1 DLVVYKAKYK
11 SEAKGN
17 EGLWHF
23 VEYQSQAD
31 KKIYFVKYKS
41 QADLLIYLTTSKN
54 EAGWRTRRKQHLLY

>member
-1 DLVVYKAKYK
+1 VYKAKYK

-41 QADLLIYLTTSKN
+41 QADLLICFTPYKSK
-54 EAGWRTRRKQHLLY
+54 AGWRNKQKQQLMF